1 MTAGI
6 RGAYP
11 GAAQQAVEPPALTE
25 AAERWEEGPSRTPAR
40 RERDGGQALRVGRLR
55 GSSTRR

>member
-6 RGAYP
+6 RGAHP

-40 RERDGGQALRVGRLR
+40 RERDGGQALRVV
-55 GSSTRR
+55 